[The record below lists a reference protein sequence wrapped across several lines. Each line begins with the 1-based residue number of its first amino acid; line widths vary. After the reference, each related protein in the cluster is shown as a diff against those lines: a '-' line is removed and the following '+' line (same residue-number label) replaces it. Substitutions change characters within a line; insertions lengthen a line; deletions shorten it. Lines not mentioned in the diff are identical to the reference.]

1 MIKSEEEDQ
10 FQPSNNCW
18 ICEKLIADDNEKVR
32 YHYHVTGT
40 FRDTVHWSGNINFQL
55 TKKIS
60 VIFDNLRGYDRHL
73 IFYELNKS
81 DVKIDVIPNRL
92 ENRWHFFKWKLLI
105 VIDSMQ
111 FMNSSLEKLVKNLLD
126 NGFKYLTEYMGIFK
140 KLDEEKLPDKT
151 VFTSL

>member
-10 FQPSNNCW
+10 FEPSNNCW

-32 YHYHVTGT
+32 YHYHVTGK
-40 FRDTVHWSGNINFQL
+40 FRDTAHWSGNINFQL
-55 TKKIS
+55 TKKVS

-73 IFYELNKS
+73 IFYEFNKS

-126 NGFKYLTEYMGIFK
+126 NGFKYLTEYMGIF
-140 KLDEEKLPDKT
+140 
-151 VFTSL
+151 